1 MQIIVG
7 HTNVVLDCLG
17 SIAIARAL
25 FPGARA
31 LRSRLIHPVA
41 RNLYNLYADH
51 LDLGSLDEIAGER
64 LESIIVVDTRSLGRV
79 TEFLPAADELP
90 PIEVWDHHPAD
101 SSDIPGAVIHEAPV
115 GANTTLLGMEGMR
128 RGIRLCPVDATV
140 ALAGIYADTG
150 NFTHENVSL
159 A

>member
-7 HTNVVLDCLG
+7 HTNMDLDCLG

-51 LDLGSLDEIAGER
+51 LDLGSPAEMAGEP
-64 LESIIVVDTRSLGRV
+64 LESIVVVDTRSLGRV
-79 TEFLPAADELP
+79 KEFLPATGDLP
-90 PIEVWDHHPAD
+90 PIDVWDHHPAD
-101 SSDIPGAVIHEAPV
+101 SSDIP
-115 GANTTLLGMEGMR
+115 
-128 RGIRLCPVDATV
+128 
-140 ALAGIYADTG
+140 
-150 NFTHENVSL
+150 
-159 A
+159 